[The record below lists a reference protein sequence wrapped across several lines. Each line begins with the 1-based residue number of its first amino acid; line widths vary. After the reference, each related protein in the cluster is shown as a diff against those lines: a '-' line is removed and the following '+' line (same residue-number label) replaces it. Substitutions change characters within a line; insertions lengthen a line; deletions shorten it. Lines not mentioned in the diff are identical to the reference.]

1 MFRHLDHHAVDF
13 GFEETRRA
21 EPVVHVEA
29 VDAEKHKRSALRP
42 RRVSSAMGPTSENEF
57 LRRVPAV
64 RITSTAVPASS
75 AAMLTA
81 LVMMV
86 RF

>member
-1 MFRHLDHHAVDF
+1 MS
-13 GFEETRRA
+13 
-21 EPVVHVEA
+21 VESI
-29 VDAEKHKRSALRP
+29 DSQKQKSALR
-42 RRVSSAMGPTSENEF
+42 RRKVSSAMGPTREKEF
-57 LRRVPAV
+57 LRSVPPV
-64 RITSTAVPASS
+64 RITSTAVPDSS